1 VKYTA
6 RAPLRV
12 DLASSWTCLPSIAEQ
27 MGGTALCAAI
37 SIYAEGSIALPV
49 GDSFLMSLR
58 SERRYVSYS
67 LDLPIGAG
75 LGASAAQ
82 TVLWVALLRSVID
95 NAADRREVARISCRL
110 NSMMGTLRGQQDAY
124 ASAIGGVSF
133 VSVNSDVEAERLEL
147 AASVL
152 HDLAGRMVIL
162 WSGQA
167 GRSLEVAR
175 AVQTEFEKG
184 RGDVVDGLAELKKGT
199 SRMRDALNE
208 GQMDV
213 VAELIDEQWRRQQ
226 EILPESVSP
235 RVREVAELAR
245 SHGAIGVKACG
256 IAGGALVTFSRTGDR
271 EHLMTAMQA
280 SKVRVLD
287 AGVDTFGVHLR
298 KA

>member
-1 VKYTA
+1 MKYTA
-6 RAPLRV
+6 KAPLRV
-12 DLASSWTCLPSIAEQ
+12 DLASSWTCLPAIAEK
-27 MGGTALCAAI
+27 MGGHAVCAAI
-37 SIYAEGSIALPV
+37 GIYAEGSIALPL

-95 NAADRREVARISCRL
+95 NAADRREVARISCQL
-110 NSMMGTLRGQQDAY
+110 NSMMGTLMGQQDAY

-133 VSVNSDVEAERLEL
+133 VSVSSNVEAERLEL
-147 AASVL
+147 ATSVL
-152 HDLAGRMVIL
+152 HELAGRMVVL

-175 AVQTEFEKG
+175 ALQSEFEKG
-184 RGDVVDGLAELKKGT
+184 RRDVVNGLAELKSGA
-199 SRMRDALNE
+199 SGVRHALND
-208 GQMDV
+208 GRIDDV
-213 VAELIDEQWRRQQ
+213 AALADEQWLRQQ
-226 EILPESVSP
+226 EILPDSAPP

-245 SHGAIGVKACG
+245 RHGAIGVKECG
-256 IAGGALVTFSRTGDR
+256 IAGGALVAFSRLGDR
-271 EHLMTAMQA
+271 EHLVTAMQA